1 MKKKVIYGLLIA
13 FFIICSFKLVSIL
26 KNKEY
31 YTKLLDEKTNI
42 YVYGIS
48 APRGRILDCNGKVL
62 VDNIG
67 IKTIYYNKI
76 KGITKSKELEI
87 AGLLANILSVDEAT
101 IDELKEYY
109 LINNNGGKY
118 LITDEEY
125 KLFEERKI
133 TKEEIEIK
141 KRARITDD
149 MLNYSSKE
157 KTQAHIYSL
166 MNKGYIYSKKKIA
179 SNLTEEEYAKI
190 IESKIPG
197 ITGELSWDRIYLYG
211 DTLKNIFGRIGSIT
225 KETKEYYLTKDYEL
239 TDTVGISYL
248 ENVYEDYLRGKKA
261 KYKVGSDYTLTLLEE
276 EQKGND
282 LILSID
288 IDMQIKTEEILK
300 DKLILAKKYG
310 NTEYFKDSYALVSD
324 PLTGSIKAISGIRLN
339 DDNTFSDISLNNI
352 NKSYTIGSAVKGA
365 TIAVGYKYNLIEPGK
380 YINDSCVKLLFVPK
394 KCSFKKLGKVNDL
407 TALSNSSNY
416 YQYMIA
422 IKLTGN
428 TYTPNMKLNATQEH
442 FKKYREMLSSFGLGV
457 KTGIDLPNEQTGIM
471 GKTIADDLLLNL
483 SIGQYDTYTPI
494 EVLQYINS
502 VATGKRI
509 KLSLMQEIKS
519 EEETLLENKS
529 EVLNNVDL
537 DKESLNRIKEGMKL
551 VLSEGTGK
559 FYVPQGLNFAGKT
572 GTSESFLDT
581 NNDNVVDTAT
591 ISSTFTGFYPAD
603 NPKFSIVVITPNVSH
618 KNGKTDA
625 FYFGA
630 SKITKELVTFLS
642 NNY

>member
-26 KNKEY
+26 KNNEY

-109 LINNNGGKY
+109 LINNNDGKY
-118 LITDEEY
+118 IITDEEY

-365 TIAVGYKYNLIEPGK
+365 TIAVGYKYKLIEPGK
-380 YINDSCVKLLFVPK
+380 YINDSCVKLLFVPQ

-428 TYTPNMKLNATQEH
+428 TYTPNMKLNATKEH

-537 DKESLNRIKEGMKL
+537 DKESLDRIKEGMKL

-581 NNDNVVDTAT
+581 NNDNIVDTAT